1 MKKCKFGSKCEY
13 LHDTLAQHQDDNQ
26 FEETSN
32 KDMEALQ
39 RQVTALLSEN
49 TKLRLKLEEKVW
61 ELDELNTVQNET
73 VAVNKSLVEDIDAIN
88 EKMKLHVANAAELE
102 NEKLRENISILQTV
116 VQIYKQAEIDE
127 ENLDTEEELMEDD
140 NIEHEH
146 PKLYSKFPCDECD
159 FESDSRRGLSVHT
172 GMKHKKA
179 YERVEQMI
187 DL

>member
-26 FEETSN
+26 FEKTSN

-49 TKLRLKLEEKVW
+49 TKLRLKLEEKVR

-88 EKMKLHVANAAELE
+88 EKMKLHVPNAAELE
-102 NEKLRENISILQTV
+102 NENFEKISQS
-116 VQIYKQAEIDE
+116 YKQLCKSI
-127 ENLDTEEELMEDD
+127 NKQRLM
-140 NIEHEH
+140 
-146 PKLYSKFPCDECD
+146 
-159 FESDSRRGLSVHT
+159 
-172 GMKHKKA
+172 KKTWIL
-179 YERVEQMI
+179 RKN
-187 DL
+187 

>member
-49 TKLRLKLEEKVW
+49 TKLRLKLEEKVR
-61 ELDELNTVQNET
+61 ELYELNNVQNET

-88 EKMKLHVANAAELE
+88 EKLKLSLMNSVVVE
-102 NEKLRENISILQTV
+102 NEKLRENIAILQTV

-127 ENLDTEEELMEDD
+127 ENFVIEEELNEGE
-140 NIEHEH
+140 IEHEH
-146 PKLYSKFPCDECD
+146 SKLYLKFPCDNCD
-159 FESDSRRGLSVHT
+159 FESDSRRGLCVHI

-179 YERVEQMI
+179 DEKVK
-187 DL
+187 